1 MTMQLS
7 STAPAAGWRPSG
19 AALAI
24 AATLAGLAVL
34 PLVVTDAFALD
45 IATRIAAF
53 ALAAL
58 SLHVLV
64 GLVGLASLG
73 HAMFLGVGAY
83 ATVLMAQAGIAQGWL
98 HLIVAAL
105 AAAALALL
113 VGLVA
118 IRTTG
123 AQFIM
128 ITLAMAQIVYLLA
141 ASLPLVGGDDGLRL
155 AARPDYAPLPS
166 VEEPIAFYVLAAGL
180 LGLGLVGVAWLKAS
194 RAGLILRGIKSDERR
209 MAALGH
215 RVALAKLGA
224 FTLAGA
230 MAGIAGVLL
239 AQQAYYAGPALMQW
253 MRSGELLIMVI
264 VGGLASVVGPV
275 IGAAAVLLLEEF
287 LSARTVH
294 WQGLLGLF
302 VIAVAL
308 RRPLWRQ
315 LAGWRR

>member
-7 STAPAAGWRPSG
+7 SIAPMAGWRRPSG
-19 AALAI
+19 
-24 AATLAGLAVL
+24 TVAVL
-34 PLVVTDAFALD
+34 LGLVLLPVVVTDAFALD
-45 IATRIAAF
+45 IATRIVAF

-64 GLVGLASLG
+64 GLAGLASLG

-83 ATVLMAQAGIAQGWL
+83 ATVLLSQAGIDQGWL
-98 HLIVAAL
+98 HLVVAAL
-105 AAAALALL
+105 AAATLALL

-141 ASLPLVGGDDGLRL
+141 ASLPLVGGDDGLRM
-155 AARPDYAPLPS
+155 AARPAYALLPS
-166 VEEPIAFYVLAAGL
+166 IEEPVAFYALAAGL
-180 LGLGLVGVAWLKAS
+180 LGAGLIGIALLRAS

-209 MAALGH
+209 MIALGH
-215 RVALAKLGA
+215 RVALAKLSA
-224 FTLAGA
+224 FMLAGA

-239 AQQAYYAGPALMQW
+239 AQQAYYAGPALMHW

-264 VGGLASVVGPV
+264 VGGASSVAGPVVGAV
-275 IGAAAVLLLEEF
+275 AVLLLEEF
-287 LSARTVH
+287 LSARTVY
-294 WQGLLGLF
+294 WQGLLGLA

-308 RRPLWRQ
+308 RRPLWRR

>member
-1 MTMQLS
+1 MTMPLS
-7 STAPAAGWRPSG
+7 SIAPAAGWRPSG
-19 AALAI
+19 TVLAI
-24 AATLAGLAVL
+24 GAVLAGLAVL
-34 PLVVTDAFALD
+34 PVVVTDAFALD

-64 GLVGLASLG
+64 GLAGLASLG
-73 HAMFLGVGAY
+73 HAMFVGVGAY
-83 ATVLMAQAGIAQGWL
+83 ASVLMAQAGIDQGWL
-98 HLIVAAL
+98 HLVVAAL

-118 IRTTG
+118 IRTSG

-141 ASLPLVGGDDGLRL
+141 ASLPLVGGDDGLRM
-155 AARPDYAPLPS
+155 AARPTYAPLPS
-166 VEEPIAFYVLAAGL
+166 VEGPVAFYALAAGL
-180 LGLGLVGVAWLKAS
+180 LGLGLVGVAALKAS

-209 MAALGH
+209 MVALGH
-215 RVALAKLGA
+215 RVALAKLLA
-224 FTLAGA
+224 FMLAGA
-230 MAGIAGVLL
+230 MAGLAGVLL
-239 AQQAYYAGPALMQW
+239 AQQAYYAGPALMNW

-264 VGGLASVVGPV
+264 AGGVSTVVGPV

-294 WQGLLGLF
+294 WQGLLGLV

-308 RRPLWRQ
+308 RRPLWRR
-315 LAGWRR
+315 LTGWRR